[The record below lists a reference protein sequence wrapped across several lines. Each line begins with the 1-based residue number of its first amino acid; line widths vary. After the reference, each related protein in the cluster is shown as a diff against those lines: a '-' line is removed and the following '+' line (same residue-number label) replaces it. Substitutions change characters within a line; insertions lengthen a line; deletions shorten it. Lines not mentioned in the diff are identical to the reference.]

1 VLKTAV
7 AGALSLLGLPMGSSL
22 DNSARNCSAAVSGG
36 LPPPAAKSAD
46 NTSKLMEEIKLYW
59 TVQVAVG
66 GILGYLGANLSFAS
80 ATAEKNIFLCGVSF
94 LLIAMG
100 AIYNL
105 IGNYYARVEGVQ
117 AGRSDYQENL
127 FTPTLALIYLIVSAM
142 LGGIF
147 THSTLTAS
155 GVESSLAYDTLL
167 GSVLGFLL
175 NWIICRHIFRELYDY
190 APQSYV
196 NYSQH
201 IRRLYLYYDKNIS
214 LPWQRS

>member
-1 VLKTAV
+1 
-7 AGALSLLGLPMGSSL
+7 
-22 DNSARNCSAAVSGG
+22 
-36 LPPPAAKSAD
+36 
-46 NTSKLMEEIKLYW
+46 MEEIKLYW

-66 GILGYLGANLSFAS
+66 GILGYLGANLSFAK

-105 IGNYYARVEGVQ
+105 IGNYYARVEGIQ

-147 THSTLTAS
+147 TYSTLLAF
-155 GVESSLAYDTLL
+155 GLEGSLAYDAVM
-167 GSVLGFLL
+167 GSVLGFLI
-175 NWIICRHIFRELYDY
+175 NWLVCRRIFRELYDKAPKGYLDY
-190 APQSYV
+190 A
-196 NYSQH
+196 QH
-201 IRRLYLYYDKNIS
+201 IRRLYLYYDKPLV
-214 LPWQRS
+214 LPWRRS